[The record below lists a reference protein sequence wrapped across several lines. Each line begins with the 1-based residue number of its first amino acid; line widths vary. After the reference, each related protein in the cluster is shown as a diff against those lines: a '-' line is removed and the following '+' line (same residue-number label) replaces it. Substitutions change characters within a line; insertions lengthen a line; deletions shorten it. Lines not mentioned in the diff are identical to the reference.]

1 MLAKSAVERTRRRA
15 LLASAAMLVLF
26 AGLWYPAAS
35 VAAQYGIL
43 HTWIRAKQWTPGV
56 ELGSSEGNPSP
67 DKKGEPVWGYWV
79 TSGDG
84 LGTELPWYASER
96 TAMVWDS
103 FQHPGKPERL
113 RWARPEADEPAISQ
127 YLITHSRTE
136 RFGAWPYQAVM
147 SWANPAGDGAMID
160 LTGTAV
166 LNWGSQGQYDIDY
179 DAELAIVK
187 HVLADDSYEVL
198 MATSFARPAEP
209 IDRNKWQLEVPIVF
223 RGLRFDAGDEL
234 LVSISNPA
242 GEAAPRDAWIGLND
256 RFKLRLKGY
265 ELSSWD
271 GRAAPVSS
279 VPEPHGALLGGAGLV
294 FLMAVVAVGRRQT
307 DKEQ

>member
-1 MLAKSAVERTRRRA
+1 MPISCRAVPALRAVATALVISVGLATSASAV
-15 LLASAAMLVLF
+15 AAT
-26 AGLWYPAAS
+26 
-35 VAAQYGIL
+35 YGIL
-43 HTWIRAKQWTPGV
+43 HTWKRATQWTPGV

-67 DKKGEPVWGYWV
+67 DKKGEPVWGYWI

-84 LGTELPWYASER
+84 LGAEVPWYATER

-113 RWARPEADEPAISQ
+113 RWSRPEADEPAISQ

-147 SWANPAGDGAMID
+147 SWTNPAGDGALID

-166 LNWGSQGQYDIDY
+166 LNWGSQGQNDIDY

-187 HVLADDSYEVL
+187 HSVADDSYQVL
-198 MATSFARPAEP
+198 LATSFARPEVP
-209 IDRNKWQLEVPIVF
+209 VGKNKWELDVPIVF

-234 LVSISNPA
+234 LVSIMNPA
-242 GEAAPRDAWIGLND
+242 GEPAPRDAWIGLND

-265 ELSSWD
+265 DTWQMSGLP
-271 GRAAPVSS
+271 ATVSS
-279 VPEPHGALLGGAGLV
+279 VPEPRSALMLAAGLAG
-294 FLMAVVAVGRRQT
+294 LMLASAAGVLRTPRGER
-307 DKEQ
+307 E